1 MKLLMFNTQPYEVET
16 FAKIANDLKV
26 EIDWTEEGLSLDNV
40 DKTKDYDAITIQQ
53 HGNLEGEDL
62 YKRLAENGIKQI
74 SLRSTGY
81 EIIDLDLA
89 NKYNLKVTNVSGYSP
104 RSVSELVLADTMA
117 LLRRL
122 KDYSKREERNDFSWT
137 GGQAREIHNLT
148 VGVIGAGTIGS
159 ASARIFRA
167 LGARVLAYDPV
178 QRTDLADTVEYVDV
192 NRLLSESDVVTIHT
206 PLTPEMDRFMNF
218 DRFKKMKNDA
228 IFINASRGGVVDTDA
243 LVAALESGEIGAAG
257 IDVFDGEAGITSVDL
272 GDKGYDNDNLKALI
286 AMDNVIVT
294 PHIAFFTD
302 IAVYNM
308 ALFSTRDA
316 IKIVNGEEAIYPV
329 N

>member
-16 FAKIANDLKV
+16 FEKIANDLKV

-89 NKYNLKVTNVSGYSP
+89 NKYNLKITNVSGYSP

-159 ASARIFRA
+159 ASARIFRS

-192 NRLLSESDVVTIHT
+192 NHLLSESDVVTMHT

-243 LVAALESGEIGAAG
+243 LVAALEAGEIGAAG

-316 IKIVNGEEAIYPV
+316 IKIVNGEEAVYPV

>member
-243 LVAALESGEIGAAG
+243 LVAALEAGEIGAAG

>member
-1 MKLLMFNTQPYEVET
+1 MFNTQPYEVET

-89 NKYNLKVTNVSGYSP
+89 NKYNLKITNVSGYSP

-243 LVAALESGEIGAAG
+243 LVAALEAGEIGAAG

>member
-1 MKLLMFNTQPYEVET
+1 MFNTQPYEVET

-89 NKYNLKVTNVSGYSP
+89 NKYNLKITNVSGYSP

-243 LVAALESGEIGAAG
+243 LVAALEAGEIGAAG

-308 ALFSTRDA
+308 ALLSTRDA

>member
-16 FAKIANDLKV
+16 FEKIADDLKV
-26 EIDWTEEGLSLDNV
+26 QIDWTEERLSLDNV

-137 GGQAREIHNLT
+137 GAQSREIHNLT

-192 NRLLSESDVVTIHT
+192 NYLLSESDVVTLHT

-243 LVAALESGEIGAAG
+243 LVAALEAGEIGAAG

-316 IKIVNGEEAIYPV
+316 IKIVNGEEAVYPV

>member
-1 MKLLMFNTQPYEVET
+1 MKVLMFNAQPYEIKIFE
-16 FAKIANDLKV
+16 KIADELNV
-26 EIDWTEEGLSLDNV
+26 QIDHTSEALTIDNV

-53 HGNLEGEDL
+53 HGNLEGEEL

-178 QRTDLADTVEYVDV
+178 QRTDLADTVEYVNV
-192 NRLLSESDVVTIHT
+192 NYLLSESDVVTLHT

-243 LVAALESGEIGAAG
+243 LVAALEAGEIGAAG

-272 GDKGYDNDNLKALI
+272 GDKGYDNDNLIALI

-316 IKIVNGEEAIYPV
+316 IKIVNGEEAVYPV

>member
-1 MKLLMFNTQPYEVET
+1 MFNTQPYEIKT
-16 FAKIANDLKV
+16 FEKIADELDV
-26 EIDWTEEGLSLDNV
+26 QIDHTAETLTIDNV
-40 DKTKDYDAITIQQ
+40 DMTKDYDAITVQQ
-53 HGNLEGEDL
+53 HGELAGDDL

-89 NKYNLKVTNVSGYSP
+89 DKYDLKVTNVPGYSP

-117 LLRRL
+117 LLRHL

-137 GGQAREIHNLT
+137 GAQAREIHNLT
-148 VGVIGAGTIGS
+148 VGIIGAGTIGS

-192 NRLLSESDVVTIHT
+192 NYLLSESDVVTMHT
-206 PLTPEMDRFMNF
+206 PLTPEMSRFMNF
-218 DRFKKMKNDA
+218 ERFKKMKNDA

-243 LVAALESGEIGAAG
+243 LVAALEAGEIGAAG
-257 IDVFDGEAGITSVDL
+257 IDVFDGEAGVTSVNL
-272 GDKGYDNDNLKALI
+272 GDKGYDNDNLKTLI

-302 IAVYNM
+302 VAVYNM
-308 ALFSTRDA
+308 ALFSVRDA
-316 IKIVNGEEAIYPV
+316 IKIANGEKALYQV

>member
-218 DRFKKMKNDA
+218 DQFKKMKNDA

-243 LVAALESGEIGAAG
+243 LVAALEAGEIGAAG

>member
-89 NKYNLKVTNVSGYSP
+89 NKYNLKITNVSGYSP

-122 KDYSKREERNDFSWT
+122 NDYSKREERNDFSWT

-243 LVAALESGEIGAAG
+243 LVAALEAGEIGAAG

>member
-16 FAKIANDLKV
+16 FEKISDDLKV

-137 GGQAREIHNLT
+137 GAQAREIHNLT

-192 NRLLSESDVVTIHT
+192 NYLLSESDVVTLHT

-243 LVAALESGEIGAAG
+243 LVAALEAGEIGAAG

-316 IKIVNGEEAIYPV
+316 IKIVNGEEAVYPV

>member
-89 NKYNLKVTNVSGYSP
+89 NKYNLKITNVSGYSP

-243 LVAALESGEIGAAG
+243 LVAALEAGEIGAAG

>member
-1 MKLLMFNTQPYEVET
+1 MKLLMFNTQPYEIET
-16 FAKIANDLKV
+16 FEKIADDLNV
-26 EIDWTEEGLSLDNV
+26 QIDCTEDGLSLDNV

-53 HGNLEGEDL
+53 HGNLEGEEL

-137 GGQAREIHNLT
+137 GAQAREIHNLT

-192 NRLLSESDVVTIHT
+192 NYLLSESDVVTLHT

-243 LVAALESGEIGAAG
+243 LVAALEAGEIGAAG

-316 IKIVNGEEAIYPV
+316 IKIVNGEEAVYPV

>member
-1 MKLLMFNTQPYEVET
+1 MKILMFNTQPYEVET
-16 FAKIANDLKV
+16 FAKIADDLKV
-26 EIDWTEEGLSLDNV
+26 QIDWTEEGLSLDNV

-137 GGQAREIHNLT
+137 GAQAREIHNLT

-178 QRTDLADTVEYVDV
+178 KRTDLADTVEYVDV
-192 NRLLSESDVVTIHT
+192 NYLLSESDVVTLHT

-243 LVAALESGEIGAAG
+243 LVAALEAGEIGAAG

-316 IKIVNGEEAIYPV
+316 IKIVNGEEAVYPV

>member
-53 HGNLEGEDL
+53 HGDLEGEDL

-89 NKYNLKVTNVSGYSP
+89 DKYNLKVTNVPGYSP

-167 LGARVLAYDPV
+167 LGALVLAYDPV

-192 NRLLSESDVVTIHT
+192 NYLLSESDVVQCTH
-206 PLTPEMDRFMNF
+206 L
-218 DRFKKMKNDA
+218 
-228 IFINASRGGVVDTDA
+228 
-243 LVAALESGEIGAAG
+243 
-257 IDVFDGEAGITSVDL
+257 
-272 GDKGYDNDNLKALI
+272 
-286 AMDNVIVT
+286 
-294 PHIAFFTD
+294 
-302 IAVYNM
+302 
-308 ALFSTRDA
+308 
-316 IKIVNGEEAIYPV
+316 
-329 N
+329 

>member
-1 MKLLMFNTQPYEVET
+1 MKLLMFNTQPYEIET
-16 FAKIANDLKV
+16 FEKIADDLNV
-26 EIDWTEEGLSLDNV
+26 EIDCIEDGLSLDNV

-53 HGNLEGEDL
+53 HGNLEGDEL

-137 GGQAREIHNLT
+137 GAQAREIHNLT

-192 NRLLSESDVVTIHT
+192 NYLLSESDVVTLHT

-243 LVAALESGEIGAAG
+243 LVAALEAGEIGAAG
-257 IDVFDGEAGITSVDL
+257 IDVFDGEAGITSVNL
-272 GDKGYDNDNLKALI
+272 GDKGYDNDNLKTLI

-316 IKIVNGEEAIYPV
+316 IKIVNGEEAVYPV

>member
-1 MKLLMFNTQPYEVET
+1 MFNTQPYEVET
-16 FAKIANDLKV
+16 FEKIANDLKV

-89 NKYNLKVTNVSGYSP
+89 NKYNLKITNVSGYSP

-159 ASARIFRA
+159 ASARIFRS

-192 NRLLSESDVVTIHT
+192 NHLLSESDVVTMHT

-243 LVAALESGEIGAAG
+243 LVAALEAGEIGAAG

-316 IKIVNGEEAIYPV
+316 IKIVNGEEAVYPV

>member
-16 FAKIANDLKV
+16 FEKIAKDLNVQIDHTNDALT
-26 EIDWTEEGLSLDNV
+26 IDNV
-40 DKTKDYDAITIQQ
+40 DKTKDYDAITVQQ
-53 HGNLEGEDL
+53 HGELAGEEV

-81 EIIDLDLA
+81 EIIDLKLA
-89 NKYNLKVTNVSGYSP
+89 DKYNLKVTNVPGYSP

-117 LLRRL
+117 LLRHL

-137 GGQAREIHNLT
+137 GAQAREIHNLT

-178 QRTDLADTVEYVDV
+178 PRTDLADTVEYVDV
-192 NRLLSESDVVTIHT
+192 NYLLSESDVVTLHT
-206 PLTPEMDRFMNF
+206 PLTPEMEHFMNV

-243 LVAALESGEIGAAG
+243 LVAALETGEIAAAG

-302 IAVYNM
+302 VAVYNM
-308 ALFSTRDA
+308 ALFSARDA
-316 IKIVNGEEAIYPV
+316 IKIVNGQGALYQV

>member
-89 NKYNLKVTNVSGYSP
+89 NKYNLKITNVSGYSP

-243 LVAALESGEIGAAG
+243 LVAALEAGEIGAAG

-308 ALFSTRDA
+308 ALLSTRDA

>member
-1 MKLLMFNTQPYEVET
+1 MKVLMFNTQPYELET
-16 FAKIANDLKV
+16 FAKIADELNV
-26 EIDWTEEGLSLDNV
+26 QIDHTTEALTIDNV

-53 HGNLEGEDL
+53 HGDLEGEDL

-89 NKYNLKVTNVSGYSP
+89 DKYNLKVTNVPGYSP

-192 NRLLSESDVVTIHT
+192 NYLLSESDVVTMHT
-206 PLTPEMDRFMNF
+206 PLTPEMDHFMNF
-218 DRFKKMKNDA
+218 ERFKKMKNDA

-272 GDKGYDNDNLKALI
+272 GDKGY
-286 AMDNVIVT
+286 
-294 PHIAFFTD
+294 
-302 IAVYNM
+302 
-308 ALFSTRDA
+308 
-316 IKIVNGEEAIYPV
+316 
-329 N
+329 

>member
-1 MKLLMFNTQPYEVET
+1 MFNTQPYEVET
-16 FAKIANDLKV
+16 FAKIADDLKV
-26 EIDWTEEGLSLDNV
+26 QIDWTEEGLSLDNV

-137 GGQAREIHNLT
+137 GAQAREIHNLT

-192 NRLLSESDVVTIHT
+192 NYLLSESDVVTLHT

-243 LVAALESGEIGAAG
+243 LVAALEAGEIGAAG

-316 IKIVNGEEAIYPV
+316 IKIVNGEEAVYPV

>member
-1 MKLLMFNTQPYEVET
+1 MKILMFNTQPYEIED
-16 FAKIANDLKV
+16 FEAIADELNV
-26 EIDWTEEGLSLDNV
+26 QIDHINEALTLDNV

-53 HGNLEGEDL
+53 HGALSGDSL

-81 EIIDLDLA
+81 EIIDLNLA
-89 NKYNLKVTNVSGYSP
+89 NKYNLKVTNVPGYSH

-159 ASARIFRA
+159 ASARIFKA

-192 NRLLSESDVVTIHT
+192 NYLLSESDVVTMHT
-206 PLTPEMDRFMNF
+206 PLTPEMDHFMNF
-218 DRFKKMKNDA
+218 ERFKKMKNDA

-243 LVAALESGEIGAAG
+243 LVAALEAGEIGAAG

-302 IAVYNM
+302 VAVHNM
-308 ALFSTRDA
+308 ALFSVRDA
-316 IKIVNGEEAIYPV
+316 IKIASGQKALYQVN
-329 N
+329 

>member
-89 NKYNLKVTNVSGYSP
+89 NKYNLKITNVSGYSP

-243 LVAALESGEIGAAG
+243 LVAALEAGEIGAAG

-316 IKIVNGEEAIYPV
+316 IKIVNGEEAVYPV

>member
-89 NKYNLKVTNVSGYSP
+89 NKYNLKITNVSGYSP

-192 NRLLSESDVVTIHT
+192 NHLLSESDVVTIHT

-243 LVAALESGEIGAAG
+243 LVAALEAGEIGAAG

-316 IKIVNGEEAIYPV
+316 IKIVNGEEAVYPV